1 MILFRLPA
9 GVSLLLLHISLQGM
23 EVETILK
30 SEAVERHRGGT
41 IKPEELRMTEMQAS
55 GYQLMLNVID
65 EENEVKEEEEDEK
78 EIMMLRS
85 HLAVFKNI

>member
-1 MILFRLPA
+1 MILFKLPE
-9 GVSLLLLHISLQGM
+9 GVWLLLLHTSLQGM

-30 SEAVERHRGGT
+30 SEAAECHRGGA
-41 IKPEELRMTEMQAS
+41 IKLEELRMAETQPS

-78 EIMMLRS
+78 EITMLRS
-85 HLAVFKNI
+85 HMVVFRNI